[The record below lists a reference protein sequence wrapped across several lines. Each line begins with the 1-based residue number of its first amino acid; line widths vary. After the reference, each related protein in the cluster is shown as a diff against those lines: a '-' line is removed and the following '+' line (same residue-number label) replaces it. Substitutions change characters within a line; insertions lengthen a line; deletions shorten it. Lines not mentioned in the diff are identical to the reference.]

1 MTDTAH
7 AALKHTPVCGPPEK
21 KVPPPIGKY
30 YPPYGDTLYIACA
43 IRPTIVGRTDGMSLG
58 VCLTF
63 SCDHGASATRGYI
76 YLLVLYILI

>member
-21 KVPPPIGKY
+21 KVPPPLYLITIG
-30 YPPYGDTLYIACA
+30 GTLYIACA

-58 VCLTF
+58 VCLAAVGEW
-63 SCDHGASATRGYI
+63 HRA
-76 YLLVLYILI
+76 LYGGI